1 MVSDALKKLYS
12 TTFCQAYSPH
22 EGLLALGNKEGEVT
36 IFDLKTVNQSRLNG
50 SGERL
55 RRPYLVIDGNN
66 DAIYSMVSTPHF
78 CITGSN
84 GVITGRKWKEISK
97 MKTQAAWNIALECD
111 QSNFG
116 TPEINSLAYD
126 EDRGQI
132 YAACGD
138 WKTHVYDIESG
149 KRTMS
154 FEGHDDYVHDVVI
167 SGNMVASCGEDGAV
181 LVWDGR
187 AGQDPLHK
195 ITPHTHDQL
204 KRPNIGR
211 FLSSLHLNNDWLV
224 CGGGPKAGVFHLR
237 SLALTTVLPPISTAV
252 HVTKFTENAQ
262 ADARGGI
269 IVAGATPSVYVCSLS
284 GDVTAEIQS
293 SSPCIY
299 TVHIINKPGT
309 LMTMGGMSSKLDVC
323 FNLNYRDHVVSLV
336 ED

>member
-12 TTFCQAYSPH
+12 TTFSQAYSPD
-22 EGLLALGNKEGEVT
+22 EALLALGNKEGEIT
-36 IFDLKTVNQSRLNG
+36 IFDLKNVNQSREG
-50 SGERL
+50 GGGERL
-55 RRPYLVIDGNN
+55 RRPFQIVNGHN
-66 DAIYSMVSTPHF
+66 DAIYSMVSTPDF
-78 CITGSN
+78 CITGST
-84 GVITGRKWKEISK
+84 GVIAGRRWSDLRK
-97 MKTQAAWNIALECD
+97 MKTQTAWTIALESD

-126 EDRGQI
+126 EDRGLV

-138 WKTHVYDIESG
+138 WKTHAYDLESG

-167 SGNMVASCGEDGAV
+167 SGNTVASCGEDGAV

-187 AGQDPLHK
+187 TGRDPCHK
-195 ITPHTHDQL
+195 LTPHTHDQL
-204 KRPNIGR
+204 QRPNIGR
-211 FLSSLHLNNDWLV
+211 FLTSLHLNNDWLV

-237 SLALTTVLPPISTAV
+237 SLALTTVLPPSSSAV
-252 HVTKFTENAQ
+252 HFTKFTDNTQDGAQ
-262 ADARGGI
+262 GGI
-269 IVAGATPSVYVCSLS
+269 VVAGATPRVFVCSLA

-299 TVHIINKPGT
+299 TVHIINKPYT
-309 LMTMGGMSSKLDVC
+309 LMTMGGMSSKMDVC